1 MEILLLLKT
10 PSVARLGLLCP
21 SFFGAM
27 SVFSPL
33 ECRLRA
39 ADCQRMALQ
48 APNPRI
54 RATLTDMARTWTR
67 LALEAE
73 VSLKESRPALR
84 LIDHD
89 PPSPPAART

>member
-10 PSVARLGLLCP
+10 PTVARLGLLCP

-39 ADCQRMALQ
+39 ADCQRMASH
-48 APNPRI
+48 APKPRI
-54 RATLTDMARTWTR
+54 RATLTDMARMEETCIR
-67 LALEAE
+67 
-73 VSLKESRPALR
+73 S
-84 LIDHD
+84 
-89 PPSPPAART
+89 